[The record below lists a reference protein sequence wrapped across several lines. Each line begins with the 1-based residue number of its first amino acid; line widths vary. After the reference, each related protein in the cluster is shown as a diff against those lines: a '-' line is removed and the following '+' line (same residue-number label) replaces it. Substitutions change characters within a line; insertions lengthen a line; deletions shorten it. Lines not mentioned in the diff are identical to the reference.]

1 MIEDKNPIQDP
12 CNGTKGLANEIIPLS
27 FFARVCVKPEII
39 SIPITIKKIVII
51 HFKLLFER
59 VAAYPAPT
67 NAPKIIPIDK
77 GVTNDHSTL
86 FLLL

>member
-1 MIEDKNPIQDP
+1 MILVTGG
-12 CNGTKGLANEIIPLS
+12 NGFLG
-27 FFARVCVKPEII
+27 
-39 SIPITIKKIVII
+39 
-51 HFKLLFER
+51 KLLFER

-86 FLLL
+86 FLLWWERAEEIAEKSILANDVPIAMSTTMELSKSIP